1 MLHVDRCGEPAADT
15 FRPMNLELAERR
27 PLDRQCH
34 VSAHGSHVDVVFD
47 PASGIGSTGEDR
59 ENSAP
64 KSSVDT
70 QHEYADNSLNK

>member
-34 VSAHGSHVDVVFD
+34 VSGYGSHLDMVFD
-47 PASGIGSTGEDR
+47 PASGIVSTGEDR

-64 KSSVDT
+64 NSSVDT

>member
-15 FRPMNLELAERR
+15 FRPMNQGLAERR

-47 PASGIGSTGEDR
+47 PASGIVSTGEDR

-64 KSSVDT
+64 NSSVDT